1 MKLIKSE
8 HIQYLK
14 IRDEQFKRRVVK
26 GVAPSEIVEWWAC
39 KNNDYYLITSKYWRD
54 KLEQDYLNLFNNEV

>member
-14 IRDEQFKRRVVK
+14 IRDEQFKRRVIGAISPLK
-26 GVAPSEIVEWWAC
+26 TIEWYAY
-39 KNNDYYLITSKYWRD
+39 KNNDYHLITSKYWEN